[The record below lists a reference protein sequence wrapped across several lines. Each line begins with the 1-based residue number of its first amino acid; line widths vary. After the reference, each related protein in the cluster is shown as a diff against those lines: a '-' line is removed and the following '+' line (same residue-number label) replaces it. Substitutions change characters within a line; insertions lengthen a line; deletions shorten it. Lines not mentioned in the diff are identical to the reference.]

1 MSVIVCVWL
10 VQDKQWWIRQILKT
24 TINTARR
31 LEHRHADIVLQD
43 KKLKEGKGRKER
55 KTQRDSGVIACDS
68 LPGALVCI
76 TFKSYPLSYY
86 GAGREENSGKKMNKK
101 NLSTRVQ
108 VKDDSEHKNT
118 EGKERVRKQI
128 TIKRRKGKRGFKKEE
143 GEMLKEEWE
152 LFRLWPTP
160 SGGLPQHVYCVTQ
173 CMNEYHTEK
182 CYVPCLFSIV
192 WVRKWKEKATWNVI
206 IHDKNKRETCSEL
219 TYWGLE

>member
-1 MSVIVCVWL
+1 MHGDRTHRIPKQNLRTTGVFCVWVHVSNCVCMCVCVWL
-10 VQDKQWWIRQILKT
+10 VQDKQWWIWPILKT

-101 NLSTRVQ
+101 
-108 VKDDSEHKNT
+108 KSEHLSPSEGRFRTQNT
-118 EGKERVRKQI
+118 EGKERVRKQM
-128 TIKRRKGKRGFKKEE
+128 TIKRRKGKRGFEKEE

-160 SGGLPQHVYCVTQ
+160 SGGLPRRVYCVTQ
-173 CMNEYHTEK
+173 CMNKYHTEK

-192 WVRKWKEKATWNVI
+192 
-206 IHDKNKRETCSEL
+206 
-219 TYWGLE
+219 